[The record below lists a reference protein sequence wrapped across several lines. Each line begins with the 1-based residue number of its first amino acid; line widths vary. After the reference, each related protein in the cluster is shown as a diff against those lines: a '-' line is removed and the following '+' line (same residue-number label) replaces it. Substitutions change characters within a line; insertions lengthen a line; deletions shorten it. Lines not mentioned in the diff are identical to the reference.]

1 MICSKCSKEFIGADG
16 EQSRIA
22 IALGLTLCMNCW
34 QDAFYGSLRSDPIT
48 NVAQLGEDGKLLSS
62 QAPPGGSG
70 DMLASVYDPIINGK
84 TTLSAVKEDADIA
97 NAISKKHA
105 NTLDHSNNLDH
116 SNSLDHSGST
126 QDTAI
131 AGKEAAN
138 ANIQTHV
145 TSAHAPSTAQK
156 NSDITKAEIEAKLTG
171 ELTSHSHAGGGS
183 PPAWKGAIAA
193 AWDDGAPADLLDMM
207 LNNPINATPTNIAIT
222 VARCAFFTLDTQLIV
237 NKIRFFGVG
246 ALTNVYRVAIYR
258 LSDLVRLTAELPFT
272 TVAQAWGAA
281 GAALNLTLLANTI
294 YFIAVAVNATGTT
307 AGVQCMSSTTG
318 RIGVLPTNWPG
329 NLKINL
335 VPPKIGGTGFC
346 QFAVTAG
353 ALPNPANTLA
363 LQGAWTGGMPA
374 FFLDNSNL

>member
-1 MICSKCSKEFIGADG
+1 MSCGNLHSGGSPSYPPIGEHNHDG
-16 EQSRIA
+16 A
-22 IALGLTLCMNCW
+22 
-34 QDAFYGSLRSDPIT
+34 YDP
-48 NVAQLGEDGKLLSS
+48 LGEGNLERTEHQSSFNHALLHSNS
-62 QAPPGGSG
+62 LDHNGGTQDNAIS
-70 DMLASVYDPIINGK
+70 GK
-84 TTLSAVKEDADIA
+84 TTLSAVKADTDIA
-97 NAISKKHA
+97 DAISKKHA
-105 NTLDHSNNLDH
+105 NTLDHA
-116 SNSLDHSGST
+116 NSLDHSGSE
-126 QDTAI
+126 QNIAI
-131 AGKEAAN
+131 AGKEPAN
-138 ANIQTHV
+138 SNIQAHV
-145 TSAHAPSTAQK
+145 TSAHAPSNAQK
-156 NSDITKAEIEAKLTG
+156 NSDITKAEVEAKLTG
-171 ELTSHSHAGGGS
+171 EITSHIHAGGGS
-183 PPAWKGAIAA
+183 PPAWKGAIAG
-193 AWDDGAPADLLDMM
+193 AWDDGSPSDLLDMM

-222 VARCAFFTLDTQLIV
+222 VARCAFFTLDTQLVV

-258 LSDLVRLTAELPFT
+258 LSDLARLTAELPFT
-272 TVAQAWGAA
+272 TVAQTWGTA

-294 YFIAVAVNATGTT
+294 YFIAVAVNAVGTT

-374 FFLDNSNL
+374 FFLDNNNA